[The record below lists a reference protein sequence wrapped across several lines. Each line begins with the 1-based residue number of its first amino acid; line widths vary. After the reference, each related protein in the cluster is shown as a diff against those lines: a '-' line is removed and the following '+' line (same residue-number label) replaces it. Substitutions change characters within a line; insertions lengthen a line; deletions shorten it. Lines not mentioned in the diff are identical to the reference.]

1 MTMKFVYVC
10 KIVNDDM
17 IVLSRDVQSLNE
29 ARTILK
35 SMVTTIFS
43 VDDLIDQAHFFSRR
57 DIEFRI
63 IDQLVDTIETDNE
76 FSLNHCVRYMQKL
89 SKDYNQCTNWRI
101 EIEVIDWESWKKS
114 QIVL

>member
-1 MTMKFVYVC
+1 MKFVYVC

-17 IVLSRDVQSLNE
+17 IVLSRDAQSLNE
-29 ARTILK
+29 ARNVLK

-43 VDDLIDQAHFFSRR
+43 VDDLTDQAHFFSRR

-76 FSLNHCVRYMQKL
+76 FSLNCVRYTQKL
-89 SKDYNQCTNWRI
+89 SKDYNQCANWRI

-114 QIVL
+114 QIAL

>member
-1 MTMKFVYVC
+1 MKFVYVC

-17 IVLSRDVQSLNE
+17 IVLSRNVQSLNE
-29 ARTILK
+29 ARNVLK

-43 VDDLIDQAHFFSRR
+43 VDDLTDQAHFFSRR

-76 FSLNHCVRYMQKL
+76 FSLHYVRYTQKL
-89 SKDYNQCTNWRI
+89 SKDYNRCANWRI
-101 EIEVIDWESWKKS
+101 GIEVIDWES
-114 QIVL
+114 

>member
-1 MTMKFVYVC
+1 MKFVYVC

-17 IVLSRDVQSLNE
+17 IVLSRNVQSLNE
-29 ARTILK
+29 ARNVLK
-35 SMVTTIFS
+35 SMVTTVFS
-43 VDDLIDQAHFFSRR
+43 VDDLTDQAHFFSRR

-76 FSLNHCVRYMQKL
+76 FSLNYVRCTQKL
-89 SKDYNQCTNWRI
+89 SKDYNQCANWRI

-114 QIVL
+114 QTAL